1 MYGHQGAIDKLLAAI
16 FCLCLFS
23 GIAAADPIRLLA
35 FGDSLTQGYGL
46 PPEDGLV
53 PQLEGWLKDHGADVK
68 VLNAGVSGDTTSG
81 GLARLE
87 WSLADKP
94 DAMMLTLGGNDLLRG
109 LDPTLSRANLD
120 AMLKIAADRNLP
132 VLLVGISAPD
142 NYGADYKSAFDS
154 IYPDLARKYGITLYP
169 SLLEP
174 LEKAGDRQQVLATL
188 MQPDGIHPNADGVAL
203 IVANLGPIVL
213 KWITGIKK

>member
-1 MYGHQGAIDKLLAAI
+1 MLTYKDFKQINEVHIPSLYSEANKWRCYKNISLAAALPAI
-16 FCLCLFS
+16 T
-23 GIAAADPIRLLA
+23 LA
-35 FGDSLTQGYGL
+35 
-46 PPEDGLV
+46 
-53 PQLEGWLKDHGADVK
+53 
-68 VLNAGVSGDTTSG
+68 G

>member
-1 MYGHQGAIDKLLAAI
+1 MYGRQGVIDKLLAAI

-23 GIAAADPIRLLA
+23 GFAAADPFRLLA

-46 PPEDGLV
+46 PPEAGLV
-53 PQLEGWLKDHGADVK
+53 PQLENWLKDHGADVK
-68 VLNAGVSGDTTSG
+68 VLNAGVSGDTTTG

-109 LDPTLSRANLD
+109 LDPAMSRANLD
-120 AMLKIAADRNLP
+120 AMLKIAAERNLP
-132 VLLVGISAPD
+132 VLLVGIIAPD
-142 NYGADYKSAFDS
+142 NYGADYKSDFDR

-174 LEKAGDRQQVLATL
+174 LEKAGDRQEVLASL
-188 MQPDGIHPNADGVAL
+188 MQSDGIHPNADGVAL
-203 IVANLGPIVL
+203 IVAGLGPVVL
-213 KWITGIKK
+213 KWITGIIR